1 MTRPRLEPRI
11 NIRFSSLQKMDEV
24 ELFANQNGYNLQ
36 DWMRL
41 LVEREMTLGLSK
53 KLIVKDMCRKIDKL
67 EFMFEQLADDAVVR
81 SANERAD
88 KLAENFDIHLELG
101 LWTG

>member
-36 DWMRL
+36 DWM
-41 LVEREMTLGLSK
+41 
-53 KLIVKDMCRKIDKL
+53 
-67 EFMFEQLADDAVVR
+67 
-81 SANERAD
+81 
-88 KLAENFDIHLELG
+88 
-101 LWTG
+101 

>member
-11 NIRFSSLQKMDEV
+11 NIRFSSLQKMDEI
-24 ELFANQNGYNLQ
+24 ELFANQNGYSLQ

-67 EFMFEQLADDAVVR
+67 EFMFEQLLEAPVVR
-81 SANERAD
+81 MANERAD
-88 KLAENFDIHLELG
+88 KLAEKFDMHLELG